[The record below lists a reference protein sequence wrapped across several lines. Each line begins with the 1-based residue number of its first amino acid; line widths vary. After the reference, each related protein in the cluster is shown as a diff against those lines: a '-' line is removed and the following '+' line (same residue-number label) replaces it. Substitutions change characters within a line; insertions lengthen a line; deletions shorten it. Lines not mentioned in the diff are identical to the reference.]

1 MSVVDHPGLTNRM
14 VNDPKS
20 IDIADIEIW
29 QTKVLDAAGRD
40 AGASRSPRSRTGA
53 T

>member
-1 MSVVDHPGLTNRM
+1 MSVVDHPGLLNRM

-29 QTKVLDAAGRD
+29 QTKVAVPQGVTAGR
-40 AGASRSPRSRTGA
+40 SRSRRSRTGA
-53 T
+53 S